1 MRGTRVVWSAIV
13 LMSALSPAGAA
24 QSAGGAAGGARF
36 AQSPQYPLLPR
47 ALEIDLALSAAPKHL
62 RDEATV
68 SCPRQERIRNR
79 EEGRQRLR
87 VRGQPPRR
95 RSVPG
100 VLGRGRD
107 PIAPAARRRGRAAAT
122 VGKVGR
128 GAFVFMN
135 RVGPDGMMIVPIG
148 QKERDAIVSD
158 AQSLIAQ
165 VEQAIG
171 YQPSR

>member
-1 MRGTRVVWSAIV
+1 MKESDMRGTHVVWPAIV
-13 LMSALSPAGAA
+13 LMSALSSAGAA
-24 QSAGGAAGGARF
+24 QSASGDGARF

-95 RSVPG
+95 RSVPD

-107 PIAPAARRRGRAAAT
+107 PLAPAARLRGREPAA
-122 VGKVGR
+122 VGQVRLRDR
-128 GAFVFMN
+128 G
-135 RVGPDGMMIVPIG
+135 
-148 QKERDAIVSD
+148 E
-158 AQSLIAQ
+158 
-165 VEQAIG
+165 
-171 YQPSR
+171 